1 MTFVVPYD
9 GTQLSKTA
17 LITAR
22 LYSITFEDSPN
33 EITKLLLGDKP
44 MEVTAIC
51 IIPES
56 ARYAR
61 EKGWIGMDEDFAPRS
76 VAENLH
82 REVTDLTPNA
92 NFQFKRVG
100 GGATS
105 GTISS
110 RLRKTAHELEAS
122 VMFIGSENAGRIITP
137 LSSVGSVIAA
147 DKAFDIHLTRK
158 PIPQE
163 KMRKLSARIFK

>member
-9 GTQLSKTA
+9 GTPLSKTA
-17 LITAR
+17 LVTAR
-22 LYSITFEDSPN
+22 LYSIAFEDSPN
-33 EITKLLLGDKP
+33 ELTKLLIGNKP
-44 MEVTAIC
+44 IEITAIS

-61 EKGWIGMDEDFAPRS
+61 NKGWIRGSEDFAPRS
-76 VAENLH
+76 VAEELH

-92 NFQFKRVG
+92 NFRFERVG

-110 RLRKTAHELEAS
+110 RLRKTARELEAS

-137 LSSVGSVIAA
+137 LSSVGSVVAA
-147 DKAFDIHLTRK
+147 DRSFDIHLIRK
-158 PIPQE
+158 AIPQD
-163 KMRKLSARIFK
+163 KMRKLSARFF